1 MQNPNPEKT
10 RKISRE
16 VARWLKVQGITQ
28 KQAAEMLGISHESV
42 RVQVCN
48 LSFSKKSAAHW
59 SHVLGLN
66 ERFLLTGEGVISDRQ
81 TGYGKVIREN
91 EELRSIVKAQAFS
104 LKAARS
110 ELAIYRSLYGPLPQN
125 NSPLD
130 KNSP

>member
-1 MQNPNPEKT
+1 MKNPNPEKT

-28 KQAAEMLGISHESV
+28 KQAAEMLGISYESV

-48 LSFSKKSAAHW
+48 LPFSKKSAARW
-59 SHVLGLN
+59 SRVLGLN

-91 EELRSIVKAQAFS
+91 EELRSIVKAQAIT
-104 LKAARS
+104 LNAVRS
-110 ELAIYRSLYGPLPQN
+110 ELAIYRSLFGPLPHQN
-125 NSPLD
+125 N
-130 KNSP
+130 